1 MDYPSNGTTGDLSGC
16 GGSSCWNRLPCGV
29 CRMTNMMCPLWNKGP
44 TITWT
49 CEGGLT
55 NPQTGA
61 SCTVNS
67 GTSSQNIKATMNT
80 EKE

>member
-1 MDYPSNGTTGDLSGC
+1 MDYPSNGTGDLSGC
-16 GGSSCWNRLPCGV
+16 GSSSCWNRLPCGV

-49 CEGGLT
+49 SGDDICSS
-55 NPQTGA
+55 PQTG
-61 SCTVNS
+61 STCTVNS

>member
-1 MDYPSNGTTGDLSGC
+1 
-16 GGSSCWNRLPCGV
+16 
-29 CRMTNMMCPLWNKGP
+29 MTNMMCPLWNKGP

-49 CEGGLT
+49 CEGDLT
-55 NPQTGA
+55 NPRTA
-61 SCTVNS
+61 DTCDTCAVNS

>member
-1 MDYPSNGTTGDLSGC
+1 MDYPSNGTGGLSGC
-16 GGSSCWNRLPCGV
+16 NNSFCWNRLPCGV
-29 CRMTNMMCPLWNKGP
+29 CRMTNMMCPIGTNGP

-49 CEGGLT
+49 TSGGGLT
-55 NPQTGA
+55 NPQTGI

-67 GTSSQNIKATMNT
+67 DPSSQNIKATMNS